1 MKIENSKLKVFFA
14 SDHAGF
20 EMKNKLVEFARGLGY
35 EVVDLGPSK
44 FDPDD
49 DYPVYVS
56 RAAEMVSESPL
67 TARAIVLGY
76 SGQGEDTVA
85 EKFPGVRSA
94 DFYGGPLDIV
104 KLSREHNDANV
115 LSLGAGFISLEQA
128 KEAVELWLSTPF
140 SEEERH
146 ERRLKEIEELEKHLF
161 KSK

>member
-67 TARAIVLGY
+67 TARAIVLGN